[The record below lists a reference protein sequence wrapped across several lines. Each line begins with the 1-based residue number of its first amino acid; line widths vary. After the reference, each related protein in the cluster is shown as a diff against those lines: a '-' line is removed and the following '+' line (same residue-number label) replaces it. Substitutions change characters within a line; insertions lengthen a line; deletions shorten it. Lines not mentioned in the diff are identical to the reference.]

1 MNPANLNYA
10 LNAIQWINVKEDPND
25 PNSADLW
32 RYADPTFVAEY
43 PDVLKS
49 IKDAG
54 FDSVMMEVLD
64 TQTLQNYEQM
74 LKDADLKPATGYL
87 QVALPSDHGVTL
99 EKGSNEWIHWFD
111 LVRRRA
117 EESNYM
123 GLDTIFIAPEVNF
136 EADRTTKAAAVGYG
150 ASQEKLDEVVEILT
164 EACKILN
171 EEGIRPGLHNHVGT
185 WVETQDEIDYVLE
198 RIPDDLMGASFDIGH
213 LEWAGVDSKEMIKK
227 YADRIVDLHIKDL
240 DMDVAA
246 DSRANPAPY
255 RVTSDRGL
263 FLEPGLGQVDIVG
276 ALSELPDDFDGS
288 IIVEVDKASMD
299 PDESAR
305 VTAKWL
311 EGLKQN

>member
-1 MNPANLNYA
+1 MDPAKLNYA

-49 IKDAG
+49 IRDAG

-64 TQTLQNYEQM
+64 TQTLQNYEKM
-74 LKDADLKPATGYL
+74 LKDADLKPAPGYL
-87 QVALPSDHGVTL
+87 QIQLPSDHGVTL

-123 GLDTIFIAPEVNF
+123 GLDTLFIAPEVDF
-136 EADRTTKAAAVGYG
+136 EADRTTKAAAVGLN
-150 ASQEKLDEVVEILT
+150 SSKEKLDELIEILT
-164 EACKILN
+164 ESARILN

-185 WVETQDEIDYVLE
+185 WLETEDEIDYVLE
-198 RIPDDLMGASFDIGH
+198 RIPAEDLGVSFDIGH
-213 LEWAGVDSKEMIKK
+213 LEWAGINAKEMIKK
-227 YADRIVDLHIKDL
+227 YSDRIVDLHIKDL
-240 DMDVAA
+240 DLDIAA
-246 DSRANPAPY
+246 DSRENPAPY
-255 RVTSDRGL
+255 RTTADRGI
-263 FLEPGLGQVDIVG
+263 FLEPGLGQVDLIG
-276 ALSELPDDFDGS
+276 ALSELPDDFTGT

-299 PDESAR
+299 PDESAK
-305 VTAKWL
+305 VTANWL
-311 EGLKQN
+311 KELKAK